1 MRWRVLRSGAALPC
15 DKGEYESRTEWH
27 RVFTWRNRAN
37 APGRYQGRACSRHGS
52 RPPAAAAV
60 LAAAET
66 RVRVQENDPY
76 SPGAHT
82 TTDLPG
88 TKGSRSSDRQGRPS
102 SVSLLSRRHA
112 WQLEIEA
119 QRSLPLKECLVAC
132 SLRLGQS
139 ENIAT
144 YNSHYIGVSD
154 ETSHKKRTKPQNSSE
169 YQASLSKKQTRSSC
183 EALQF
188 FQRVL
193 ARSGRSLQ

>member
-1 MRWRVLRSGAALPC
+1 MSLACKKRP
-15 DKGEYESRTEWH
+15 SR
-27 RVFTWRNRAN
+27 
-37 APGRYQGRACSRHGS
+37 GS

-139 ENIAT
+139 ENFAT
-144 YNSHYIGVSD
+144 YNSHYIGVFRRD
-154 ETSHKKRTKPQNSSE
+154 FTQNKGQNPKTAANIRHLWQKNKHGHRVRLRNFFSE
-169 YQASLSKKQTRSSC
+169 
-183 EALQF
+183 
-188 FQRVL
+188 
-193 ARSGRSLQ
+193 